1 MTFKETMANLFS
13 ASEGAYYKWKRENR
27 PIIQLVDKYLSKENI
42 EEFLETGKIQKFE
55 TISYITNNYIQKN
68 LKIYIDSFK
77 KSQSLLSEPH
87 VNDNFIDF
95 YFYFLTNF
103 ENLNLSSNANF
114 SGIHSVLAQFLY
126 LYQIKE
132 LEIGKINE
140 EMEELEIKL
149 AIPNINKD
157 EIKKHTKEKL
167 FLENKG
173 KFRGIIKFYSTFN
186 TWSDDMYYFLQ
197 LVIKEEFG
205 YFISSGNDELLYQAI
220 GYLVYSKYQNMD
232 KSDKL
237 DLIYSSYHY
246 FIANKDL
253 ISKENIKKHILDR
266 NCNF

>member
-1 MTFKETMANLFS
+1 MNFEKLILELMCFSRNTF
-13 ASEGAYYKWKRENR
+13 YVWKREER
-27 PIIQLVDKYLSKENI
+27 PIISLIEKYFSNEDLK
-42 EEFLETGKIQKFE
+42 EFLETGEIKKFE
-55 TISYITNNYIQKN
+55 NISYITNNYIQKN
-68 LKIYIDSFK
+68 LKIYIDSFE

-114 SGIHSVLAQFLY
+114 LGIHSVLAQFLY
-126 LYQIKE
+126 LYQINE
-132 LEIGKINE
+132 LEINKNDEI
-140 EMEELEIKL
+140 EELEIKL
-149 AIPNINKD
+149 AIPNINED